1 MDELA
6 FFMDWDLEAIN
17 ETPTTN
23 NTNTYFS
30 QLFSDLQHDE
40 DLLFHNFP
48 EFSET
53 ANVLIDEF
61 QELCKPFYPLSSQT
75 ILTNSMI
82 VPKQLEELKEIQ
94 VSDEKVASQDP
105 QVSAVSKYIK
115 SKKKKNKSTVKK
127 VTAMDGTLC
136 DAWAWRKYGQKP
148 IKGSPYPRSYYRC
161 SSSKG
166 CSAKKQVEKNHLDP
180 RVYLVTY
187 SAEHNHPQPTR
198 RNSLAGSSRKNNLLA
213 THSSTAP
220 LMKIEDEVTVMTS
233 VQKMEKDEEDQHLLE
248 WLEGAQLCDDGWI
261 PKKELD
267 EYFIGQDKYQ

>member
-6 FFMDWDLEAIN
+6 FLMDWDLEAIN

-23 NTNTYFS
+23 TNTYFS
-30 QLFSDLQHDE
+30 QLFSELQHDE
-40 DLLFHNFP
+40 LLFANFP

-53 ANVLIDEF
+53 TNVLIDEF

-75 ILTNSMI
+75 VVTNSMI
-82 VPKQLEELKEIQ
+82 VPKQHEEVKEFK

-105 QVSAVSKYIK
+105 QVSAVSKCKK
-115 SKKKKNKSTVKK
+115 SKKNKNKSTVKK

-187 SAEHNHPQPTR
+187 TAEHNHPQPTR
-198 RNSLAGSSRKNNLLA
+198 RNSLAGSTRKNNLLA
-213 THSSTAP
+213 TNSSTAP
-220 LMKIEDEVTVMTS
+220 LVKIEDEVTVMAS
-233 VQKMEKDEEDQHLLE
+233 VQMMVKDEEDHHLLE
-248 WLEGAQLCDDGWI
+248 WLEGAQICDDGWI
-261 PKKELD
+261 PNKELD
-267 EYFIGQDKYQ
+267 EYFIGVDKYQ

>member
-6 FFMDWDLEAIN
+6 FLTDWDLEAIN
-17 ETPTTN
+17 ETPTTT

-30 QLFSDLQHDE
+30 QLFSELQHDE
-40 DLLFHNFP
+40 LLFGNFP
-48 EFSET
+48 EFSEAT
-53 ANVLIDEF
+53 NVLIDEF

-75 ILTNSMI
+75 IVTNSMI
-82 VPKQLEELKEIQ
+82 IPKQHEEVKEIKA
-94 VSDEKVASQDP
+94 SDEKAASQDL
-105 QVSAVSKYIK
+105 QVSTVSKCKK
-115 SKKKKNKSTVKK
+115 SKKNKNKSIVKK

-187 SAEHNHPQPTR
+187 TAEHNHPQPTR
-198 RNSLAGSSRKNNLLA
+198 RNSLAGSTRKNNLSV
-213 THSSTAP
+213 THSPTAAP
-220 LMKIEDEVTVMTS
+220 MVKIEDEVTVMTS
-233 VQKMEKDEEDQHLLE
+233 VQMMEKDEEDQHLLE

-267 EYFIGQDKYQ
+267 EYFIGLDNYQ